1 MEGVSAECYNGRDQ
15 SPDPDARRVRGQA
28 MEIFRSVQGEFMAQE
43 RRKGDILDGP
53 ALDVGDILGIR
64 SCWVTVYLWV
74 LRLPPAAFA
83 EHKL

>member
-1 MEGVSAECYNGRDQ
+1 
-15 SPDPDARRVRGQA
+15 

-64 SCWVTVYLWV
+64 SCWVAVYLWV